1 MFQISRIMI
10 TGMTNPIPQ
19 SVTPY
24 NLCPNFYLLV
34 DKEGLVIKEKG
45 FGVLTRARV
54 EGEKYELREEVA
66 SEQVQDLLQLL
77 PLR

>member
-10 TGMTNPIPQ
+10 TVMTNPIPQ

-34 DKEGLVIKEKG
+34 DKEGLVTKEKG

-54 EGEKYELREEVA
+54 EGEKYELREVA

>member
-10 TGMTNPIPQ
+10 MGMTNPSPH
-19 SVTPY
+19 SVTPS
-24 NLCPNFYLLV
+24 NLRPYFYLLV
-34 DKEGLVIKEKG
+34 DKEGFVTKEKG

-54 EGEKYELREEVA
+54 EGEKYELREAA

>member
-1 MFQISRIMI
+1 MI
-10 TGMTNPIPQ
+10 TEMTIPIPQ
-19 SVTPY
+19 SVTPSY
-24 NLCPNFYLLV
+24 LRPNFYLLV
-34 DKEGLVIKEKG
+34 DKGGLVTKEKG

-54 EGEKYELREEVA
+54 EGEKYELREVAMA